1 MEPSSSAANLAGVLT
16 DRIVNAMGN
25 LPSSPF
31 SDETQGLIRKYA
43 PPGPQADR
51 QVRELTLVAGYA
63 LSMIPAVV
71 IWIIAAWGV
80 SAAAG
85 DQAFEVVV
93 RLGWGLVVGLLVGI
107 GLHVVRYYDALIR
120 VARDRDS
127 RTNQRWPLVS
137 SDLDFLVQIAI
148 GLVAAVLGAPR

>member
-1 MEPSSSAANLAGVLT
+1 VLT

-25 LPSSPF
+25 LASSPF
-31 SDETQGLIRKYA
+31 FDETQGLIRKYA
-43 PPGPQADR
+43 PSRPQADR
-51 QVRELTLVAGYA
+51 QVRELSLVAGYA

-71 IWIIAAWGV
+71 IWTIAAWGV

-85 DQAFEVVV
+85 DQAFEVVI

-107 GLHVVRYYDALIR
+107 GLHLVRYYDALIR
-120 VARDRDS
+120 VAHDRDS

-137 SDLDFLVQIAI
+137 SDLDFLVQISV
-148 GLVAAVLGAPR
+148 GMVAAALGAP